1 MERIEDTG
9 RALVVTIDGQEY
21 DNIRRVVDALNAA
34 DWTGDADMTPARL
47 LKVWILD
54 LADEDLHDPAHLA
67 ETILDGVATDDE
79 GLTAA
84 PEPLHSQRIAALRA
98 SFVRAG
104 ILK

>member
-9 RALVVTIDGQEY
+9 SALVVTIEGEESR
-21 DNIRRVVDALNAA
+21 NIRRVVDVLNAV

-54 LADEDLHDPAHLA
+54 LADEDLHSPAHLA
-67 ETILDGVATDDE
+67 ESILDGIATDDE

-84 PEPLHSQRIAALRA
+84 PEPLHSQRLALLRA
-98 SFVRAG
+98 AFVRAG